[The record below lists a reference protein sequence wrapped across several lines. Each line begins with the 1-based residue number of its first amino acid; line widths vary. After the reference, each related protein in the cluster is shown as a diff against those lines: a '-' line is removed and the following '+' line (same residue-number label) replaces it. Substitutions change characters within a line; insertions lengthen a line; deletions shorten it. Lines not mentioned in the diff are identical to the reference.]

1 VDPKENLIRVMTF
14 DHPDHV
20 PWFLSMKPDDPYD
33 EGSFQRLPY
42 EGAFP
47 PQEGGRDMWEIEWQA
62 TDPRLM
68 LPYPVKHP
76 LPDLTALDDYRWPD
90 PDDPRLLEPV
100 KRAMD
105 PSRLMLGTH
114 GLTLMERAH
123 TLMGMKNLFLALMTE
138 PDKVKLLLQKIAD
151 FQIRMAE
158 HFVHLGVDGGW
169 SSDDYGSQT
178 SMLISPAM
186 FREFFKPLLA
196 EIIQVYKR
204 AGLFFFFH
212 SCGRIE
218 SIVPDL
224 IQMGVDVL
232 HPVQKRA
239 NDQAKLKSE
248 YGNQIVFAGGMDT
261 QYTLTLGTPQEVRA
275 EALEQLALL
284 GQGGGY
290 IAGPENWLP
299 FPPANAKA
307 FATTL
312 KEYGTYPF
320 RSDLLDLARQGKNT
334 RDATES
340 AESELP

>member
-1 VDPKENLIRVMTF
+1 MDPKENLIRVITF

-20 PWFLSMKPDDPYD
+20 PWFLSMRPDDPDD

-47 PQEGGRDMWEIEWQA
+47 PREGGRDMWGIEWQA
-62 TDPRLM
+62 SDPRLM

-76 LPDLTALDDYRWPD
+76 LADLAALDDYAWPD

-100 KRAMD
+100 KRDMH

-123 TLMGMKNLFLALMTE
+123 SLMGMENLFLALMTE
-138 PDKVKLLLQKIAD
+138 PDKVKLLLHKIAD
-151 FQIRMAE
+151 FQIGMAE
-158 HFVHLGVDGGW
+158 HFVSLGVDAGW
-169 SSDDYGSQT
+169 FSDDYGSQR
-178 SMLISPAM
+178 SLLISPAM

-196 EIIQVYKR
+196 EIIRVYKR

-212 SCGRIE
+212 SCGHVE
-218 SIVPDL
+218 PIVPDL
-224 IQMGVDVL
+224 IEIGVDVL
-232 HPVQKRA
+232 HPVQKHA
-239 NDQAKLKSE
+239 NDQAKLKRE
-248 YGNQIVFAGGMDT
+248 YGGQIVFAGGMDT
-261 QYTLTLGTPQEVRA
+261 QHILTLGTSEEVRT

-299 FPPANAKA
+299 FPPENAKA
-307 FATTL
+307 FATTV
-312 KEYGTYPF
+312 KEYGTYPL
-320 RSDLLDLARQGKNT
+320 RSDLVDLARQGKNN
-334 RDATES
+334 RDAAAS
-340 AESELP
+340 PQSDLP